1 MASWLLKTEPSEYSW
16 EDLER
21 DRRTVWDGVTSNAAL
36 KNMRA
41 VKEGDE
47 AVVYHTGDERAAV
60 GVARIASAP
69 YPDPRARDS
78 RLVVFDVTP
87 ERRLPRPVPLAAIK
101 ADRAFAASDLVRIPR
116 LSVVPLPDALW
127 RRLLALAGL

>member
-1 MASWLLKTEPSEYSW
+1 VASWLLKTEPSEYSW

>member
-1 MASWLLKTEPSEYSW
+1 MGCWLLKTEPSDYSW
-16 EDLER
+16 DDLER

-36 KNMRA
+36 KNIRA
-41 VKEGDE
+41 VKEGD
-47 AVVYHTGDERAAV
+47 AAIVYHTGEERAAV
-60 GVARIASAP
+60 GVARIASPP

-87 ERRLPRPVPLAAIK
+87 ERRLPRPVPLAALK

-127 RRLLALAGL
+127 RRLLALAGV

>member
-1 MASWLLKTEPSEYSW
+1 MAWWLLKTEPTVYSFD
-16 EDLER
+16 DLVR

-78 RLVVFDVTP
+78 RLVVFNVTP